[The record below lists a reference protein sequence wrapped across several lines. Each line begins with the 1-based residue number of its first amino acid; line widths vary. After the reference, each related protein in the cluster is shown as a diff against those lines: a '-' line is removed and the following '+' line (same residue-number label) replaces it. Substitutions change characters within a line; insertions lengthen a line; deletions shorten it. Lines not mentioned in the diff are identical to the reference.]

1 MLSLLSSLF
10 LTEIL
15 PTEDGLPDLP
25 EESMVKKDP
34 CEEGETPMSPTSP
47 SLVSG
52 IAGISVSEQATIKA
66 NKGMILRKVP
76 FSRSHAPPSDPAPQ
90 SVEYIRYLQQLVSVQ
105 ASRGR
110 DLEERN
116 KALERELAML
126 RGSSSSSSSPSV
138 ASSQVL
144 SMSSASSITDA
155 RLEDLEMEDVLSAH
169 NMDQSRGRQLGRVR
183 DKIHGM
189 MI

>member
-1 MLSLLSSLF
+1 M
-10 LTEIL
+10 
-15 PTEDGLPDLP
+15 
-25 EESMVKKDP
+25 
-34 CEEGETPMSPTSP
+34 
-47 SLVSG
+47 
-52 IAGISVSEQATIKA
+52 
-66 NKGMILRKVP
+66 
-76 FSRSHAPPSDPAPQ
+76 HPPSDPAPQ

-155 RLEDLEMEDVLSAH
+155 RLEDLEMEDVLSAR